1 MARFILRRLMRAL
14 VTLILFQ
21 TILFMLIQAIPGD
34 FVSTLL
40 GMPPSLR
47 QAMRRV
53 MGLDA
58 PLWQQYLRWMGQF
71 FSGRLGE
78 TYRFPHRPVVWILAV
93 HAPRTLLLFLPAAVI
108 ALSLGLWLGRYLGWR
123 HKGWWSAPTTG
134 AAIACYTAFPPW
146 LAFLLV
152 QVFALRL
159 RWFPAEGVLG
169 YNSWR
174 GVSTVSDVVIVW
186 LLLTTLAV
194 GLAFLGLRRLAR
206 RAGSRWRRLCIAG
219 RVAIL
224 IGAGLAWTL
233 SGWLLPALDLL
244 WHLVLPLTTLVLLSF
259 GETMLLMRVT
269 MRDTVYEDY
278 VLTARAKGL
287 PDRAVRDRH
296 VARLALLP
304 VLARFIIQLPFVLIG
319 SFAIE
324 GAFHWQG
331 MGYALFQA
339 VDIQDIPVLMGILS
353 IVGVALLV
361 LHVALDI
368 LHAWLDP
375 RVRSAHTAFGWR

>member
-1 MARFILRRLMRAL
+1 M
-14 VTLILFQ
+14 
-21 TILFMLIQAIPGD
+21 
-34 FVSTLL
+34 
-40 GMPPSLR
+40 GMPASLR

-78 TYRFPHRPVVWILAV
+78 TYQFPHRPVVWILAA

-108 ALSLGLWLGRYLGWR
+108 ALGLGLWLGRYLGWR
-123 HKGWWSAPTTG
+123 HKGWWNAPATG
-134 AAIACYTAFPPW
+134 VAIACYTAFPPW

-152 QVFALRL
+152 QAFALKL
-159 RWFPAEGVLG
+159 RWFPAESILG
-169 YNSWR
+169 YTSWR
-174 GVSTVSDVVIVW
+174 GASTASDVVIMW
-186 LLLTTLAV
+186 LLLTALVA

-206 RAGSRWRRLCIAG
+206 RVTSKRPWLRIVGG
-219 RVAIL
+219 AIIL
-224 IGAGLAWTL
+224 GGAGLAWTL
-233 SGWLLPALDLL
+233 SGWLLLALDLL

-269 MRDTVYEDY
+269 MRDTLYEDY

-287 PDRAVRDRH
+287 PDRVVRDRH
-296 VARLALLP
+296 AARLALLP
-304 VLARFIIQLPFVLIG
+304 VMARFIIQLPFVLIG

-324 GAFHWQG
+324 SAFHWQG

-353 IVGVALLV
+353 IVGVSMLV
-361 LHVALDI
+361 VHVALDI

-375 RVRSAHTAFGWR
+375 RVPTAHVTSGWW

>member
-1 MARFILRRLMRAL
+1 MARFILRRLVRAL

-21 TILFMLIQAIPGD
+21 TILFLLIQAIPGD
-34 FVSTLL
+34 FVSTML

-78 TYRFPHRPVVWILAV
+78 TYQFPHRPVIWILAA

-108 ALSLGLWLGRYLGWR
+108 ALGLGLWLGRYLGWR
-123 HKGWWSAPTTG
+123 RRSWWSAPATG
-134 AAIACYTAFPPW
+134 VAIACYTAFPPW

-152 QVFALRL
+152 QVFALKL
-159 RWFPAEGVLG
+159 RWFPAEGILG
-169 YNSWR
+169 HSSWR
-174 GVSTVSDVVIVW
+174 GTSTASDVIIMW
-186 LLLTTLAV
+186 LLLSALVV
-194 GLAFLGLRRLAR
+194 GLALLGLWRLTQHT
-206 RAGSRWRRLCIAG
+206 GSKRSWL
-219 RVAIL
+219 RVLGGAVL
-224 IGAGLAWTL
+224 LGGAGLAWTF
-233 SGWLLPALDLL
+233 SGWLLQALDLL
-244 WHLVLPLTTLVLLSF
+244 WHLILPLTTLVLLSF
-259 GETMLLMRVT
+259 GESMLLMRVT
-269 MRDTVYEDY
+269 MQDTLYEDY
-278 VLTARAKGL
+278 VLAARAKGL
-287 PDRAVRDRH
+287 PDSLVRDRH
-296 VARLALLP
+296 VARLAMLP

-319 SFAIE
+319 SFAVE

-353 IVGVALLV
+353 IVGVAMLAV
-361 LHVALDI
+361 HVALDI

-375 RVRSAHTAFGWR
+375 RVRTAAIFSGR

>member
-1 MARFILRRLMRAL
+1 MARFILRRLVRAL
-14 VTLILFQ
+14 ITLISFQ
-21 TILFMLIQAIPGD
+21 TILFLLIQAMPGD

-47 QAMRRV
+47 QAMRKV

-78 TYRFPHRPVVWILAV
+78 TYRFPHRPVVWILVA

-108 ALSLGLWLGRYLGWR
+108 ALGLGLWLGRYMGWQR
-123 HKGWWSAPTTG
+123 QGWWHAPTTG
-134 AAIACYTAFPPW
+134 VAIACYTAFPPW

-152 QVFALRL
+152 QVFALNL
-159 RWFPAEGVLG
+159 RWFPAEGVLSHD
-169 YNSWR
+169 SWR
-174 GVSTVSDVVIVW
+174 GVNAASDVVIVW
-186 LLLTTLAV
+186 LLATALVA
-194 GLAFLGLRRLAR
+194 GLALLGLHWLTRRTRSRGRRLRIVGGAVIV
-206 RAGSRWRRLCIAG
+206 G
-219 RVAIL
+219 
-224 IGAGLAWTL
+224 GAGLAWAL
-233 SGWLLPALDLL
+233 SGWLSLALDLL

-269 MRDTVYEDY
+269 MRDTLYEDY
-278 VLTARAKGL
+278 VLAARAKGL
-287 PDRAVRDRH
+287 PDHIVRDRH
-296 VARLALLP
+296 AARLALLP

-324 GAFHWQG
+324 SIFHWQG

-339 VDIQDIPVLMGILS
+339 VDFHDIPVLMGVLS
-353 IVGVALLV
+353 IVGISLLAV
-361 LHVALDI
+361 HVVLDI

-375 RVRSAHTAFGWR
+375 RVRAVHLTFGW

>member
-1 MARFILRRLMRAL
+1 MARFILRRLVRAL
-14 VTLILFQ
+14 ITLVSFQ
-21 TILFMLIQAIPGD
+21 TILFLLIQAIPGD

-47 QAMRRV
+47 QALRKV

-71 FSGRLGE
+71 FSGRLGT
-78 TYRFPHRPVVWILAV
+78 TYRFPHRPVAWILAA
-93 HAPRTLLLFLPAAVI
+93 HAPRTLLLFLPAAAI
-108 ALSLGLWLGRYLGWR
+108 SLGLGLWLGRCIGWR
-123 HKGWWSAPTTG
+123 RKGWWHAPATG
-134 AAIACYTAFPPW
+134 IAIACYTAFPPW

-152 QVFALRL
+152 QVFALNL

-169 YNSWR
+169 HNSWR
-174 GVSTVSDVVIVW
+174 DVSAASNIVIVW
-186 LLLTTLAV
+186 LLVTALVT
-194 GLAFLGLRRLAR
+194 GLALLGLHRLTC
-206 RAGSRWRRLCIAG
+206 RAGSRERRLRSVGGVIVLG
-219 RVAIL
+219 
-224 IGAGLAWTL
+224 GAGLAWAL
-233 SGWLLPALDLL
+233 SGWLPLALDLL
-244 WHLVLPLTTLVLLSF
+244 WHLALPLITLVLLSF

-269 MRDTVYEDY
+269 MRDTLYEDY
-278 VLTARAKGL
+278 VLAARAKGL
-287 PDRAVRDRH
+287 TDRAVRDRH

-324 GAFHWQG
+324 NIFHWQG

-339 VDIQDIPVLMGILS
+339 VDVQDVPVLMGILS
-353 IVGVALLV
+353 LVGVSLLV
-361 LHVALDI
+361 VHVALDI

-375 RVRSAHTAFGWR
+375 RVRTTVMSGWR